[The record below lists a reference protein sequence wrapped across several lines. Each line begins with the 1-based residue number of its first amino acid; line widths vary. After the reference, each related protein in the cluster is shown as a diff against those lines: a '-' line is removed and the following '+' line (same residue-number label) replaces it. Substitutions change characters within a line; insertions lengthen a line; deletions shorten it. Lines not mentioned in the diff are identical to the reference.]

1 MTSSPAKTLYD
12 NLKAFGLTRAQVRKL
27 LPAWWAPEAEN
38 SRDGYAELCGLISR
52 RLSLDFGQ
60 LMKGVVV
67 RQSNAASLAY
77 KHSAAA
83 TPQSLQGAT
92 SIALS
97 LADAVSAAMGDQPV
111 TLPGD
116 VAAFAERV
124 RQNNGDI
131 VSLEG
136 LIHLCWQSGIPV
148 VPMPNLPVGVRKMD
162 GAVISTPHRPVIIV
176 SKKRSSR
183 AWLAFILAHELGHI
197 GCGHLRKSGSII
209 DVSLQEQTTF
219 ESESSVDMQELEADR
234 YALELLGGAAADEA
248 VASWPSWISPV
259 EIAVRARE
267 VHRAVHAEAGHLILR
282 YAFATKRWSECMVA
296 MNFLI
301 EDANAE
307 GLILSSL
314 ASNLDLDLIADD
326 LKDLVV
332 QVTGMPESIGEL
344 HR

>member
-1 MTSSPAKTLYD
+1 MTSSPAKNLYD

-27 LPAWWAPEAEN
+27 LPQWWSPEAEA
-38 SRDGYAELCGLISR
+38 SPDGYAELCGLISR

-60 LMKGVVV
+60 LLKGDVA
-67 RQSNAASLAY
+67 RKSNATGLAY

-92 SIALS
+92 SVAIS
-97 LADAVSAAMGDQPV
+97 LAEAINAAMGDCPV
-111 TLPGD
+111 ELPGK
-116 VAAFAERV
+116 AAQLARRIRET
-124 RQNNGDI
+124 NNDI

-136 LIHLCWQSGIPV
+136 LIRICWESGIPV

-162 GAVISTPHRPVIIV
+162 GAVISTAQRPVIII

-197 GCGHLRKSGSII
+197 GCGHLLKSGSII

-219 ESESSVDMQELEADR
+219 EAESSTDKQEREADR
-234 YALELLGGAAADEA
+234 YALDLLGGQVADDV
-248 VASWPSWISPV
+248 VAGWPSWISPV

-267 VHRAVHAEAGHLILR
+267 AHRETHVETGHLILR
-282 YAFATKRWSECMVA
+282 YAFQSKRWSECMTA
-296 MNFLI
+296 MNFLS

-307 GLILSSL
+307 ALMHSAL
-314 ASNLDLDLIADD
+314 ADNLDLDLVADD
-326 LKDLVV
+326 LKDLVI
-332 QVTGMPESIGEL
+332 QVTGMPVSTAA
-344 HR
+344 